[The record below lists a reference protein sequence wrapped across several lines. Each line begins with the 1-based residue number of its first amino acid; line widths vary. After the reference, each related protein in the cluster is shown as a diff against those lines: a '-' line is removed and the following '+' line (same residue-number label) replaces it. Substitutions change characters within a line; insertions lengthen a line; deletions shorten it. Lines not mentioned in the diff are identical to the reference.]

1 MKETIK
7 KIFDESMAIRSF
19 TNTVLERDIED
30 YLYQYISHI
39 PYFQEHS
46 DYFGMYEIKG
56 DFHQRRVNWALVNNA
71 VEDTVILFHHHDTV
85 DVEDYGNLK
94 DYSLENEALK
104 EKLKKSE
111 VKDEVLDNINSGE
124 WIFGRG
130 SCDMKSALALQLG
143 VVEKFSQKQG
153 QKVNVLYL
161 SVADEE
167 SYSQGMRAAVELLYD
182 LKEKFHLNYILAVDS
197 EPFESDKEQEKGLH
211 IGTVGKLMPVV
222 VTQGVLSHMKEPL
235 KGMNAISLLAK
246 ITSKID
252 LNPSLSEKVHAEQSP
267 LPSWSYMRDLKE
279 AYDVSTALKAAGYF
293 SVLHLERSPKEIM
306 KIIRCLCEQAVDEF
320 YDNYFELQNFFGEE
334 HSIAKPKVLF
344 YEELLQLCAEKKGFE
359 NFVLKMN
366 DRAREDLKKGKSYQ
380 DITIDNVQ
388 KVLEFYDKKDAIV
401 VLAIAPPYYPSMNCR
416 NLEGSA
422 VSIEKVIEVYRDFLK
437 SNYDYTL
444 RVEEFFMGICD
455 ISYCA
460 LEREPKEY
468 EAVIESMAVPK
479 DLYHIDFEKLKTINV
494 PGINLGPWGKDLHK
508 LTERVFEKD
517 MLDTVPEFLMY
528 LLEHIDFI
536 KR

>member
-1 MKETIK
+1 M
-7 KIFDESMAIRSF
+7 
-19 TNTVLERDIED
+19 
-30 YLYQYISHI
+30 
-39 PYFQEHS
+39 
-46 DYFGMYEIKG
+46 
-56 DFHQRRVNWALVNNA
+56 
-71 VEDTVILFHHHDTV
+71 
-85 DVEDYGNLK
+85 
-94 DYSLENEALK
+94 
-104 EKLKKSE
+104 
-111 VKDEVLDNINSGE
+111 
-124 WIFGRG
+124 
-130 SCDMKSALALQLG
+130 
-143 VVEKFSQKQG
+143 
-153 QKVNVLYL
+153 
-161 SVADEE
+161 
-167 SYSQGMRAAVELLYD
+167 
-182 LKEKFHLNYILAVDS
+182 
-197 EPFESDKEQEKGLH
+197 
-211 IGTVGKLMPVV
+211 
-222 VTQGVLSHMKEPL
+222 
-235 KGMNAISLLAK
+235 
-246 ITSKID
+246 
-252 LNPSLSEKVHAEQSP
+252 
-267 LPSWSYMRDLKE
+267 
-279 AYDVSTALKAAGYF
+279 
-293 SVLHLERSPKEIM
+293 
-306 KIIRCLCEQAVDEF
+306 
-320 YDNYFELQNFFGEE
+320 
-334 HSIAKPKVLF
+334 
-344 YEELLQLCAEKKGFE
+344 QLCAEKKGFE